1 LDLVPEQ
8 LAGLVQEGLTVEVV
22 LRTFFAQR
30 IRPLRARFHMM
41 WLYAGLID
49 PTRELADELTEAEV
63 DARVKSVL
71 DVGVMG
77 DLRPHLAP
85 LCQGVPLTRVSAPRR
100 PS

>member
-1 LDLVPEQ
+1 
-8 LAGLVQEGLTVEVV
+8 
-22 LRTFFAQR
+22 
-30 IRPLRARFHMM
+30 MM

-77 DLRPHLAP
+77 DLGPHLAP